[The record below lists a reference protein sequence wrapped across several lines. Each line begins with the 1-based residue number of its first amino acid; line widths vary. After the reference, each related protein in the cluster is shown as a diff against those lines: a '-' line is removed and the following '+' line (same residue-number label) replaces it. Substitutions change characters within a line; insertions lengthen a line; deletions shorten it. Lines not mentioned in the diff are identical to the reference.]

1 MNFEEKWKLYLD
13 CLQGHPTVAFISEMD
28 EDKKNLIKNSLPVND
43 FKNLL
48 DIGTANGQEAFDLQQ
63 LGYNVI
69 GITRG
74 KVNIAYSKEKFP
86 SVNIL
91 NVDMHDLK
99 FKKGRFDSV
108 YMCHTFEHAFAP
120 FLLLLEINYILR
132 DKGRLLIITPSF
144 VEGMTEITMISHHHP
159 TLFYTEQYIAM
170 FQSTGF
176 NVINLDD
183 SDSGGTIIF
192 LLEKNNNDLHSD
204 VKTLLINKELYD
216 SRTGLSNKLWS

>member
-13 CLQGHPTVAFISEMD
+13 CLQGHPTVAFIPEMD
-28 EDKKNLIKNSLPVND
+28 ESRKNLIKNSLPING

-48 DIGTANGQEAFDLQQ
+48 DIGCANGQETFELQQ

-74 KVNIAYSKEKFP
+74 EVNIAYSKEKFP
-86 SVNIL
+86 SVNVL
-91 NVDMHDLK
+91 SMDMHDLK
-99 FKKGRFDSV
+99 FEKERFDSV

-132 DKGRLLIITPSF
+132 NKGRLLIITPSF
-144 VEGMTEITMISHHHP
+144 VKETKEVTMISYHHP

-176 NVINLDD
+176 DIINLDD
-183 SDSGGTIIF
+183 SDNDGTRIF
-192 LLEKNNNDLHSD
+192 LLEKNNNDLHNNIK
-204 VKTLLINKELYD
+204 VVFINRELYD
-216 SRTGLSNKLWS
+216 SRTRL